1 MGRDRR
7 QRPDAA
13 PLRLFVAIEVPEDAR
28 RSVREAFAPWREAF
42 PEARWVPEENWHV
55 TVKFLGRTWPRLRDW
70 VPARLLEAARAAE
83 PYRASLSKVGSF
95 PSRRS
100 GRVLW
105 AGLEDGGGTGS
116 VAVALDDGLA
126 EEFPPET
133 RAYHPHLTVARS
145 DPPLKLPEAY
155 AATPLASD
163 PWTVGELVLFRSH
176 LRRPAPVYEPIGRF
190 RLGAGT
196 SGRGV

>member
-7 QRPDAA
+7 ERPDAVA
-13 PLRLFVAIEVPEDAR
+13 LRLFVAIEVPEEAR

-42 PEARWVPEENWHV
+42 PQARWVPEENWHV

-70 VPARLLEAARAAE
+70 VPARVAGASRAVE
-83 PYRASLSKVGSF
+83 PYRAALSGVGSF
-95 PSRRS
+95 PSRRA

-105 AGLEDGGGTGS
+105 AGIDDGDGTS
-116 VAVALDDGLA
+116 RVAATLDDALA

-163 PWTVGELVLFRSH
+163 PWVVDELVLFRSH

-190 RLGAGT
+190 PM
-196 SGRGV
+196 GRGASGHEV